1 MVQLWA
7 ISIFSPEW
15 SLGGFSL
22 CASFLYL
29 LFLPRLGQ
37 PSISAELISEAGST
51 FLNASSQMCEWVAGH
66 RPSLSPQKQNT
77 SKGSGRR
84 RIFGEKNT
92 PKPLPAF
99 RKKKKNTTPNLQT
112 LHLIC
117 VCVCTDHLWNK
128 QNSLTVAGHDSACL
142 KYLSQEKYHNWT
154 EQSLTKHLQ
163 PSDPGL
169 NL

>member
-1 MVQLWA
+1 MHL
-7 ISIFSPEW
+7 F
-15 SLGGFSL
+15 
-22 CASFLYL
+22 CASSSYL
-29 LFLPRLGQ
+29 GWGCPASLLNSFQKQASRFT
-37 PSISAELISEAGST
+37 ST
-51 FLNASSQMCEWVAGH
+51 SSQMCGWVAGH
-66 RPSLSPQKQNT
+66 RPSLSSKKQNASKVSGFRRLLEEKKTQPKPPQKT
-77 SKGSGRR
+77 
-84 RIFGEKNT
+84 
-92 PKPLPAF
+92 LPAF
-99 RKKKKNTTPNLQT
+99 GKKQQTTTQNLQT

-117 VCVCTDHLWNK
+117 VCVCMDHLWNK

>member
-1 MVQLWA
+1 
-7 ISIFSPEW
+7 
-15 SLGGFSL
+15 
-22 CASFLYL
+22 
-29 LFLPRLGQ
+29 
-37 PSISAELISEAGST
+37 
-51 FLNASSQMCEWVAGH
+51 MCGWVAGH
-66 RPSLSPQKQNT
+66 RPCLSSKKQNK
-77 SKGSGRR
+77 SKVSGFRR
-84 RIFGEKNT
+84 LLGGGGGWGEENI
-92 PKPLPAF
+92 ACF
-99 RKKKKNTTPNLQT
+99 WKKKHKKQTTTQNLQT

-117 VCVCTDHLWNK
+117 VCVCMDHLWNK